1 MEGDGTSQ
9 MACFANHSSVSRKRL
24 RSLRIAFSFKW
35 SCTLAAKLHK
45 IKVNRK
51 PKSDRGTKVN
61 REVKSTWHM
70 GKLRPHLGSLRLVT
84 LNIPA
89 HLGKCRQINTQ
100 LHHTT
105 PSASHL
111 PSHHLHIR
119 LPLHAPLRF
128 IPVRPTESHKIR
140 KVVVLTP

>member
-9 MACFANHSSVSRKRL
+9 MACFANHSSISRKRL

-51 PKSDRGTKVN
+51 PKSDRGTKIN

-70 GKLRPHLGSLRLVT
+70 GKLRPHLVSLWLVT
-84 LNIPA
+84 VNIPA
-89 HLGKCRQINTQ
+89 HLGKWRQINTH

-105 PSASHL
+105 PSTSHL
-111 PSHHLHIR
+111 SSHHLHIK
-119 LPLHAPLRF
+119 LPLHAPLRL
-128 IPVRPTESHKIR
+128 IPVRPTESFKIR
-140 KVVVLTP
+140 GVVVLTP